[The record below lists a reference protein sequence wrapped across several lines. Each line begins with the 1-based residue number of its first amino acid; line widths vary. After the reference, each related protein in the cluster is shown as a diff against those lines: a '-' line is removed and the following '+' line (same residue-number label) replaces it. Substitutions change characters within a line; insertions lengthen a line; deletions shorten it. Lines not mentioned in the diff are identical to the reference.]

1 MLKPNKILVPTD
13 FSEYSHRA
21 LKQALDIAK
30 QYDAKVFLLHV
41 VRDEIQVMNM
51 DFVIPG
57 ETLQQMSESKLA
69 WAKESLQ
76 KEIDEFPESKE
87 VEIITNVRQGVPYEE
102 ILKEGKEQG
111 IDLIVI
117 ASLGRAGIARYLIGS
132 VSRNVLKGSA
142 CPVLLTK

>member
-51 DFVIPG
+51 DFIPG

-76 KEIDEFPESKE
+76 KKL
-87 VEIITNVRQGVPYEE
+87 TNFQSPRRSRDNNECSSRVFRM
-102 ILKEGKEQG
+102 K
-111 IDLIVI
+111 
-117 ASLGRAGIARYLIGS
+117 RY
-132 VSRNVLKGSA
+132 
-142 CPVLLTK
+142 

>member
-117 ASLGRAGIARYLIGS
+117 ASLGRTGIARYLIGS